1 MSGNKWWSIKVV
13 VKFLSDLV
21 IFAIYIYIYIFDI
34 RLSRFNPSSASKILV
49 KHFLAGVNTK
59 YFWNIPKEKPFFPVR
74 ILNLSSLLL
83 IFLLI
88 LV

>member
-1 MSGNKWWSIKVV
+1 MSGNKWWSIKVG

-21 IFAIYIYIYIFDI
+21 IFAIYIYFFDI

-49 KHFLAGVNTK
+49 KHFLAGINTK
-59 YFWNIPKEKPFFPVR
+59 YFWNIPKHFFPVR
-74 ILNLSSLLL
+74 ILNLTSLLL

-88 LV
+88 LL

>member
-1 MSGNKWWSIKVV
+1 MSGNKWWSIKVG

-21 IFAIYIYIYIFDI
+21 IFAIYIYFFDI

-49 KHFLAGVNTK
+49 KHFLAGINTK
-59 YFWNIPKEKPFFPVR
+59 YFWNIPKEKQFFPVR
-74 ILNLSSLLL
+74 ILNLTSLLL

-88 LV
+88 LL

>member
-1 MSGNKWWSIKVV
+1 MMINKSCCEISVWFSYICN
-13 VKFLSDLV
+13 
-21 IFAIYIYIYIFDI
+21 IYIYIFDI

>member
-1 MSGNKWWSIKVV
+1 MMINKSCCEISVWFSYICN
-13 VKFLSDLV
+13 
-21 IFAIYIYIYIFDI
+21 IYIYIYIFDI